1 MENIRLEIP
10 SIKYEKSFLEYI
22 NDYKVS
28 GDKEYMYVYRDAYKD
43 FKQYVSKLNNN
54 SKGIDLPE
62 GYVPCSS
69 FWLVNDKEEVL
80 GSIRI
85 RHGNIP
91 FDGNI
96 GYDIAPK
103 YRGNGY
109 GNKIL
114 ELALPYAKE
123 IGLDKVVLNCA
134 KANIRSEKVILNNNG
149 IFFKSHEKDGNLYNQ
164 FEIKL

>member
-10 SIKYEKSFLEYI
+10 SIKYEKSFLDYI

-28 GDKEYMYVYRDAYKD
+28 GDKEYMYVYRDAYKN

-54 SKGIDLPE
+54 
-62 GYVPCSS
+62 
-69 FWLVNDKEEVL
+69 
-80 GSIRI
+80 
-85 RHGNIP
+85 
-91 FDGNI
+91 
-96 GYDIAPK
+96 
-103 YRGNGY
+103 
-109 GNKIL
+109 
-114 ELALPYAKE
+114 
-123 IGLDKVVLNCA
+123 A

>member
-1 MENIRLEIP
+1 MNNIRLEIP
-10 SIKYEKSFLEYI
+10 SIKYENSFLEYI

-28 GDKEYMYVYRDAYKD
+28 GDTEYMYVYRDAYKD

-69 FWLVNDKEEVL
+69 FWLVNDKEQVL

-85 RHGNIP
+85 RHGNVP
-91 FDGNI
+91 FDGHI
-96 GYDIAPK
+96 GYDIAPRH
-103 YRGNGY
+103 RGNGY

-114 ELALPYAKE
+114 ELALPHAKE
-123 IGLDKVVLNCA
+123 IGLD
-134 KANIRSEKVILNNNG
+134 
-149 IFFKSHEKDGNLYNQ
+149 
-164 FEIKL
+164 